1 MMKKIVALIIFLV
14 WFNSISYAQQDAQ
27 YTQYMYNTISV
38 NPGYA
43 GSRDVLNLTGLYR
56 TQWVGLDGAPK
67 TMTFSAHS
75 PLRNNRLG
83 LGVSLVRDQIWIMD
97 ETYIDIDFSY
107 TINTSNTGQ
116 LAFGLKA
123 GAHLLNID
131 FARTNPENTTDDNFD
146 TSNNIDNKFSPN
158 VGFGIYYHTDR
169 FYLGYSAPT
178 LLRTK
183 FYDND
188 VSSISYLAKDRINHY
203 LIAGYVFDLN
213 ADLKLKPAVLFKA
226 VAGAPLQMD
235 LSGNL
240 LLNEKL
246 TLGLAYR
253 WDAALSGLIG
263 FQISDG
269 LMIGYAYDWETT
281 ELNNY
286 NSGSHEIILRYEL
299 RSSKDGIISPR
310 FF

>member
-1 MMKKIVALIIFLV
+1 MMKKILAFLTFV
-14 WFNSISYAQQDAQ
+14 VCCSLTSIAQQDAQ

-43 GSRDVLNLTGLYR
+43 GSRDVLSLTGLYR
-56 TQWVGLDGAPK
+56 TQWVGLEGAPK
-67 TMTFSAHS
+67 TMTFSGHT
-75 PLRNNRLG
+75 PLRNEKLG
-83 LGVSLVRDQIWIMD
+83 LGVSIVRDQIWIQD
-97 ETYIDIDFSY
+97 ETYLDIDLSY
-107 TINTSNTGQ
+107 TISTSDTGQ
-116 LAFGLKA
+116 LAFGIKG

-131 FARTNPENTTDDNFD
+131 FRKTSPENTTDDDFD
-146 TSNNIDNKFSPN
+146 LSNNVDNKFSPN
-158 VGFGIYYHTDR
+158 VGFGIYYYTDR

-183 FYDND
+183 YYDND
-188 VSSISYLAKDRINHY
+188 VNSISYLAKDRVNHY

-226 VAGAPLQMD
+226 VQGAPLQAD

-240 LLNEKL
+240 LLNDKL

-263 FQISDG
+263 FQLSEG

-286 NSGSHEIILRYEL
+286 NFGSHEIILRYEL

>member
-1 MMKKIVALIIFLV
+1 MMKKIVALIIFFV

>member
-1 MMKKIVALIIFLV
+1 VIFSSTG
-14 WFNSISYAQQDAQ
+14 FGQQDAQ

-43 GSRDVLNLTGLYR
+43 GSRDVLSLTGLYR
-56 TQWVGLDGAPK
+56 TQWVGLEGAPK
-67 TMTFSAHS
+67 TMTFSGHT
-75 PLRNNRLG
+75 PLKNKKLG
-83 LGVSLVRDQIWIMD
+83 LGISIVRDQIWIQD
-97 ETYIDIDFSY
+97 ETYLDIDLSY
-107 TINTSNTGQ
+107 TINTSENGQ
-116 LAFGLKA
+116 LAFGIKG

-131 FARTNPENTTDDNFD
+131 FRKTSPETTTDDDFD
-146 TSNNIDNKFSPN
+146 LSSNVDNKFSPN

-169 FYLGYSAPT
+169 FYLGYSAPA
-178 LLRTK
+178 LLRTNY
-183 FYDND
+183 YDND
-188 VSSISYLAKDRINHY
+188 VSSVSYLAKDRVNHY
-203 LIAGYVFDLN
+203 LIAGYVFDLST
-213 ADLKLKPAVLFKA
+213 DLKLKPAVLLKA
-226 VAGAPLQMD
+226 VQGAPLQAD

-253 WDAALSGLIG
+253 WDAALSGLVG
-263 FQISDG
+263 FQLSDG

>member
-1 MMKKIVALIIFLV
+1 MMKKILAFLTFV
-14 WFNSISYAQQDAQ
+14 VCCSLTSIAQQDAQ

-43 GSRDVLNLTGLYR
+43 GSRDVLSLTGLYR
-56 TQWVGLDGAPK
+56 TQWVGLEGAPK
-67 TMTFSAHS
+67 TMTFSGHT
-75 PLRNNRLG
+75 PLRNEKLG
-83 LGVSLVRDQIWIMD
+83 LGVSIVRDQIWIQD
-97 ETYIDIDFSY
+97 ETYLDIDLSY
-107 TINTSNTGQ
+107 TISTSDTGQ
-116 LAFGLKA
+116 LAFGIKG

-131 FARTNPENTTDDNFD
+131 FRKTSPENTTDDDFD
-146 TSNNIDNKFSPN
+146 LSNNVDNKFSPN
-158 VGFGIYYHTDR
+158 VGFGIYYYTDR

-183 FYDND
+183 YYDND
-188 VSSISYLAKDRINHY
+188 VNSISYLAKDRVNHY

-226 VAGAPLQMD
+226 VQGAPLQAD

-240 LLNEKL
+240 LLNDKL

-263 FQISDG
+263 FQLSEG

-299 RSSKDGIISPR
+299 ISSKGGIISPR

>member
-1 MMKKIVALIIFLV
+1 MMKKIVALIVFFV

-263 FQISDG
+263 FQISEG

>member
-1 MMKKIVALIIFLV
+1 MMKKILVLILFFVL
-14 WFNSISYAQQDAQ
+14 FNSLSFAQQDAQ

-43 GSRDVLNLTGLYR
+43 GSRDVLSLTGLYR

-67 TMTFSAHS
+67 TMTFSGHS
-75 PLRNNRLG
+75 PLKNEKMG
-83 LGVSLVRDQIWIMD
+83 LGVSIVRDEIWIQK
-97 ETYIDIDFSY
+97 ETYIDVDFSY
-107 TINTSNTGQ
+107 TINTSADAQ

-123 GAHLLNID
+123 GAHLLD
-131 FARTNPENTTDDNFD
+131 FDFDETRPLTSPDPSEFDDVK
-146 TSNNIDNKFSPN
+146 KFSPN
-158 VGFGIYYHTDR
+158 VGFGIYYHTDK

-183 FYDND
+183 YYDD
-188 VSSISYLAKDRINHY
+188 SSVSAAQDRVNHY
-203 LIAGYVFDLN
+203 VIAGYVFDLN
-213 ADLKLKPAVLFKA
+213 VNLKFKPAVLFKA
-226 VAGAPLQMD
+226 VQGAPLQAD
-235 LSGNL
+235 LSGNF

-246 TLGLAYR
+246 SLGLAYR
-253 WDAALSGLIG
+253 WDAALSGLVG

-286 NSGSHEIILRYEL
+286 NSGSHEIFLRFEFK
-299 RSSKDGIISPR
+299 SSKDGIISPR

>member
-1 MMKKIVALIIFLV
+1 MMKKIVALIVFFV

>member
-1 MMKKIVALIIFLV
+1 MMKKIVALIVFFV
-14 WFNSISYAQQDAQ
+14 WFNSLSYAQQDAQ

>member
-1 MMKKIVALIIFLV
+1 MMKKIVALIVFFV

-146 TSNNIDNKFSPN
+146 PSNNIDNKFSPN

>member
-1 MMKKIVALIIFLV
+1 MKKILALIVFLV

-75 PLRNNRLG
+75 PLRNNKLG
-83 LGVSLVRDQIWIMD
+83 LGVSLVRDQIWVQD

-131 FARTNPENTTDDNFD
+131 FTRTNPENSTDDNFD
-146 TSNNIDNKFSPN
+146 VSNNIDNKFSPN
-158 VGFGIYYHTDR
+158 VGFGIYYHTDK

-183 FYDND
+183 FYDD
-188 VSSISYLAKDRINHY
+188 EVSSISYLAKDRINHY
-203 LIAGYVFDLN
+203 LIAGYVFELS

-226 VAGAPLQMD
+226 VTGAPLQMD

-263 FQISDG
+263 FQLSDG

>member
-1 MMKKIVALIIFLV
+1 MMKKILILFILIIL
-14 WFNSISYAQQDAQ
+14 FNSSSFGQQDAQ

-38 NPGYA
+38 NPAYA
-43 GSRDVLNLTGLYR
+43 GSRDVLSLTGLYR

-67 TMTFSAHS
+67 TMTFSGHT
-75 PLRNNRLG
+75 PLRNKKLG
-83 LGVSLVRDQIWIMD
+83 LGVSLVRDQIWIQD
-97 ETYIDIDFSY
+97 ETYLDIDFSY
-107 TINTSNTGQ
+107 TINTSDNGQ

-131 FARTNPENTTDDNFD
+131 FSRTNPENPTDDDFNL
-146 TSNNIDNKFSPN
+146 SNNVDNKFSPN
-158 VGFGIYYHTDR
+158 VGFGIYYYTDK

-183 FYDND
+183 YYDND
-188 VSSISYLAKDRINHY
+188 VNSISYLAKDRVNHY
-203 LIAGYVFDLN
+203 LIAGYVFELS

-226 VAGAPLQMD
+226 VQGAPLQAD

-240 LLNEKL
+240 LVNEKL
-246 TLGLAYR
+246 TLGMAYR
-253 WDAALSGLIG
+253 WDAALSGLVG
-263 FQISDG
+263 FQLSEG

>member
-1 MMKKIVALIIFLV
+1 MKKIFILIILFV
-14 WFNSISYAQQDAQ
+14 MFNSTSFGQQDAQ

-43 GSRDVLNLTGLYR
+43 GSRDVFSMTGLYR
-56 TQWVGLDGAPK
+56 TQWVGLEGAPK
-67 TMTFSAHS
+67 TMTFSGHT
-75 PLRNNRLG
+75 PLRNNKLG
-83 LGVSLVRDQIWIMD
+83 LGVSLVRDQIWIQD
-97 ETYIDIDFSY
+97 ETYLDIDFSY
-107 TINTSNTGQ
+107 TINTSDTGQ
-116 LAFGLKA
+116 LAFGIKA

-131 FARTNPENTTDDNFD
+131 FRKTNPENPTDDDFD
-146 TSNNIDNKFSPN
+146 LSNNVDNKFSPN

-183 FYDND
+183 YYDND
-188 VSSISYLAKDRINHY
+188 VNSVSYLAKDRVNHY
-203 LIAGYVFDLN
+203 LIAGYVFDLS
-213 ADLKLKPAVLFKA
+213 ADLKLKPAVLLKA
-226 VAGAPLQMD
+226 VQGAPLQAD

-240 LLNEKL
+240 LLNDKL

-253 WDAALSGLIG
+253 WDAALSGLIS
-263 FQISDG
+263 FQISEG

-299 RSSKDGIISPR
+299 RSSRGGIISPR

>member
-1 MMKKIVALIIFLV
+1 MMKKIVALIVFLV
-14 WFNSISYAQQDAQ
+14 WFNSISHAQQDAQ

-97 ETYIDIDFSY
+97 ETYIDVDFSY

-131 FARTNPENTTDDNFD
+131 FTRTNPENTTDDNFD
-146 TSNNIDNKFSPN
+146 PSNNIDNKFSPN

-188 VSSISYLAKDRINHY
+188 VSAISYLAKDRINHY

-263 FQISDG
+263 FQLSDG

>member
-1 MMKKIVALIIFLV
+1 MMKKIVALIVFFV

-131 FARTNPENTTDDNFD
+131 FTRTNPENTTDDNFD